1 MIKIIPELKSLR
13 ELGKFFDLDLPDG
26 KIEYLLYKDHKLTIL
41 TDRIYILNELEDK
54 ISKYL
59 KIYTT
64 FRPAH
69 LKSMEENLKEIVDAT
84 LYSNPILHSTLSGCK
99 INLNGNEIIIK
110 VPDKFAK
117 KYIQEHEVIPYFK
130 RIIDDISDD
139 SYRIVLVEDFQN
151 SPSENK
157 VSTPDIPV
165 RSFSKP
171 KKGKKITSKGK
182 VSKKSVI
189 PINKLEIDKRATVS
203 GEIFLI
209 EMTETRN
216 NKLIYTLYI
225 YDGSS
230 SVIAKYFS
238 DEKIALKE
246 GDIITIK
253 GTYKFD
259 SFMRENVLMANSFA
273 KEDEDKPTRKDEY
286 PKKRVELHLHT
297 KMSALDAIIDLK
309 ELFKKIKNW
318 GWKAVAVTD
327 HGSLQAY
334 PELFSLSKKYGIKPI
349 FGVEG
354 YMIESPGDIV
364 KKMNENL
371 PITETEYTVFDIETT
386 GLSYEKDEIIEI
398 GAVRIKDG
406 KITDTFDIFVKAK
419 NKISDFTTKLTS
431 ITQEMVDSGDELEI
445 ALKKFD
451 EFARGSVLV
460 AHNAEFDCSF
470 MRINYSRVGLD
481 FDYTYADTL
490 PLAKALI
497 KIKKYK
503 LDYIVN
509 YFKLGNFHHHRA
521 VDDATVTGR
530 VFLELLKLAKKQG
543 IKDFNGLNS
552 LKNSIDFD
560 QIKSRLHIN
569 ILVKNK
575 TGLKN
580 LYRISSEANLKYF
593 LKKPRI
599 PRFLLQN
606 YREGL
611 LYGTAC
617 VQGEL
622 FQALLKGASDTELK
636 EIMTFYDFI
645 ELQPIDNNEFL
656 IKEKGYTRNDLIEM
670 NRKIYKLAKELGKI
684 VVMTSDAHYIDP
696 EDKILR
702 EVLQA
707 GQGFRNFED
716 SGKFYLKTTEEMLKL
731 AEEFLDEKEAEEIV
745 VENTNKIADM
755 IEEFEIVE
763 GKLHPPKIENADN
776 IVRDMT
782 MKQAHKLYGNPLPEM
797 IKERL
802 ERELSSII
810 DNGYAVLYLIA
821 QKLVKKSN
829 DDGYV
834 VGSRGS
840 VGSSL
845 VATMM
850 GITEV
855 NPLPPHYYCKE
866 CNYTEFVN
874 EKEYGSGF
882 DLPDKKCPKCGK
894 DLEKNG
900 QNIPFSVFMG
910 FEGDKVPD
918 IDLNFSGDYQPTAH
932 KYVEELFGEE
942 NVFRAGTISSIAT
955 KTAFGFVRG
964 YEEKTGET
972 FSKAEAT
979 RLAMGITGVKR
990 TTGQHPGGL
999 VIIPSDREVYEFT
1012 PVQRPADDRNSDI
1025 RTTHFD
1031 YNSLHDD
1038 LIKLDVLGHDDPT
1051 TIRMLYDL
1059 TGYDPR
1065 NVPMDDKET
1074 MGIFSSTKPLKVD
1087 LNDIKTTVGTLGIP
1101 EFGTKF
1107 VREMLVDTRPKTF
1120 AELVRISGL
1129 SHGTNVWLGNAQE
1142 LVKKNIIGLKDVI
1155 SVRDD
1160 ILLYLLNKGMDR
1172 KTAFLIMETVRKG
1185 KALKPEM
1192 MEAMKKSGVE
1202 DWFIDSCKKIS
1213 YLFPKAHAV
1222 AYVTM
1227 AFRIAYFKVH
1237 MPLAFYAAY
1246 FSIRGDEFDYTI
1258 VDRGEDKIRNEILSL
1273 YSQQKLDVRQKNRLS
1288 TLESAYEMMKRGFKF
1303 LPINIEKSDAK
1314 NFIIEDNGLRVPFI
1328 AVPGL
1333 GYKVALSIIE
1343 ERNRGKF
1350 KSIKD
1355 FLKRTRVNKTIT
1367 EKLEKIGVLN
1377 LPKEDQLMLF

>member
-1 MIKIIPELKSLR
+1 MIKIIPELKSLS
-13 ELGKFFDLDLPDG
+13 ELGKYFDLDLPEG
-26 KIEYLLYKDHKLTIL
+26 KIEYLTYKDRKLTVY
-41 TDRIYILNELEDK
+41 TDKIYILNELEDR
-54 ISKYL
+54 ITKYL
-59 KIYTT
+59 KIHTV
-64 FRPAH
+64 FKPVH
-69 LKSMEENLKEIVDAT
+69 LKSMEENIKEIVDAT
-84 LYSNPILHSTLSGCK
+84 LYSNPILHSTLQRCK
-99 INLNGNEIIIK
+99 ITLKDTNLIIE
-110 VPDKFAK
+110 VPDQFTRT
-117 KYIQEHEVIPYFK
+117 YIQDHEVIPYLK
-130 RIIDDISDD
+130 RIINDLSEDEFNIK
-139 SYRIVLVEDFQN
+139 LVDNFQ
-151 SPSENK
+151 E
-157 VSTPDIPV
+157 IPV
-165 RSFSKP
+165 TEEPKPVYHSAPKKEVINKP
-171 KKGKKITSKGK
+171 KKI
-182 VSKKSVI
+182 SKKSLI
-189 PINKLEIDKRATVS
+189 KISELELDKRATIS
-203 GEIFLI
+203 GEVFSI
-209 EMTETRN
+209 EVNETK
-216 NKLIYTLYI
+216 NKTLIYTI
-225 YDGSS
+225 YVYDKSS
-230 SVIAKYFS
+230 SAIAKIFS
-238 DEKIALKE
+238 KEKLSLKI
-246 GDIITIK
+246 GDFVILK

-259 SFMRENVLMANSFA
+259 TYAKENIFMVNSFSL
-273 KEDEDKPTRKDEY
+273 DEEQREFRSDNAD
-286 PKKRVELHLHT
+286 KKRVELHLHT
-297 KMSALDAIIDLK
+297 KMSALDAVLDLK
-309 ELFKKIKNW
+309 ELFKTISKW
-318 GWKAVAVTD
+318 GFKAIAVTD
-327 HGSLQAY
+327 HGTLQAY
-334 PELFSLSKKYGIKPI
+334 PEFYSLAKKYNIKPI

-354 YMIESPGDIV
+354 YMIESPGDIIKN
-364 KKMNENL
+364 KKENL
-371 PITETEYTVFDIETT
+371 KVDEAEYTVFDIETT

-406 KITDTFDIFVKAK
+406 KVTDTFDVFVKAK
-419 NKISDFTTKLTS
+419 SKISDFTTKLTS
-431 ITQEMVDSGDELEI
+431 ITQEMVDSGLELGE

-451 EFARGSVLV
+451 NFAKDSVLV

-470 MRINYSRVGLD
+470 MKINFAKVGMK

-509 YFKLGNFHHHRA
+509 YFNLGNFHHHRA
-521 VDDATVTGR
+521 VDDATVTGK

-543 IKDFNGLNS
+543 IEDFEGLNS

-560 QIKSRLHIN
+560 QIKGRQHIN

-580 LYRISSEANLKYF
+580 LYKITSEANLKYF

-606 YREGL
+606 HREGL
-611 LYGTAC
+611 IYGTAC

-622 FQALLKGASDTELK
+622 FQALLRGASDTELK
-636 EIMTFYDFI
+636 EIMTFYDFV

-656 IKEKGYTRNDLIEM
+656 IREKGYSRQDLIEM
-670 NRKIYKLAKELGKI
+670 NQRIYKLAKEMGKL
-684 VVMTSDAHYIDP
+684 VVMTSDAHYLNP

-707 GQGFRNFED
+707 GQGFRNFQD
-716 SGKFYLKTTEEMLKL
+716 SGKFYLKTTDEMLEL
-731 AEEFLDEKEAEEIV
+731 AKEFLDEDQAYEVV

-763 GKLHPPKIENADN
+763 GKLHPPKIENAED
-776 IVRDMT
+776 IVREMT
-782 MKQAHKLYGNPLPEM
+782 MKKAHELYGEDLPKL
-797 IKERL
+797 IKDRL
-802 ERELSSII
+802 EMELSSII

-855 NPLPPHYYCKE
+855 NPLPPHYYCE
-866 CNYTEFVN
+866 NCNYTEFVDAT
-874 EKEYGSGF
+874 EYGSGF
-882 DLPDKKCPKCGK
+882 DLPDKICPKCGEKLKK
-894 DLEKNG
+894 DG

-910 FEGDKVPD
+910 FQGDKVPD
-918 IDLNFSGDYQPTAH
+918 IDLNFSGDYQPRAH
-932 KYVEELFGEE
+932 KYVEELFGEK
-942 NVFRAGTISSIAT
+942 NVYRAGTISSIAT

-964 YEEKTGET
+964 YEEKTGEK
-972 FSKAEAT
+972 FSKPEAT

-999 VIIPSDREVYEFT
+999 VIIPSDRDVHEFT

-1059 TGYDPR
+1059 TGFDPR
-1065 NVPMDDKET
+1065 EVPMDDKDT
-1074 MGIFSSTKPLKVD
+1074 MAIFSSTKSLKVD
-1087 LNDIKTTVGTLGIP
+1087 LSDIRTTVGTLGIP

-1107 VREMLVDTRPKTF
+1107 VRDMLVDTRPKTF

-1142 LVKKNIIGLKDVI
+1142 IIKKGIVTLKDVI

-1172 KTAFLIMETVRKG
+1172 KTAFSIMETVRKG
-1185 KALKPEM
+1185 KKLSPEM
-1192 MEAMKKSGVE
+1192 IQAMKDKNVS

-1237 MPLAFYAAY
+1237 MPLAFYSSY

-1258 VDRGEDKIRNEILSL
+1258 VDRSSDKIRSEILSL
-1273 YSQQKLDVRQKNRLS
+1273 YSTPKLDVKQKNRLS
-1288 TLESAYEMMKRGFKF
+1288 TLESAYEMIKRGFKF

-1314 NFIIEDNGLRVPFI
+1314 NFIIEGDGLRVPFI

-1333 GYKVALSIIE
+1333 GYKVALSIVE
-1343 ERNRGKF
+1343 ERNKSPF

-1355 FLKRTRVNKTIT
+1355 FITRTKVNKTIT
-1367 EKLEKIGVLN
+1367 GKMEEIGVLD
-1377 LPKEDQLMLF
+1377 LPKEDQLSLFK

>member
-1 MIKIIPELKSLR
+1 MLKIIPELKSLD
-13 ELGKFFDLDLPDG
+13 ELGKFFGLTVPNG
-26 KIEYLLYKDHKLTIL
+26 TIEYLLYKDRKLVVL
-41 TDRIYILNELEDK
+41 TDKIYILNELEDK

-59 KIYTT
+59 GVYTT
-64 FRPAH
+64 FKPLH
-69 LKSMEENLKEIVDAT
+69 LKSMEEILKDIVDAT
-84 LYSNPILHSTLSGCK
+84 LYSNPLLHATLQRCDISLQEGKILIK
-99 INLNGNEIIIK
+99 I
-110 VPDKFAK
+110 PDRFAK
-117 KYIQEHEVIPYFK
+117 QYIQEHETIPYLK
-130 RIIDDISDD
+130 RIITDISNED
-139 SYRIVLVEDFQN
+139 YEIVLVENFVDDQVYT
-151 SPSENK
+151 E
-157 VSTPDIPV
+157 PV
-165 RSFSKP
+165 TIDKEFSLSKRREP
-171 KKGKKITSKGK
+171 NINSKGK
-182 VSKKSVI
+182 VNEKSVI
-189 PINKLEIDKRATVS
+189 PINSLELDKRATIRGKIFS
-203 GEIFLI
+203 SEI
-209 EMTETRN
+209 TETKN
-216 NKLIYTLYI
+216 NKFIHTFYI
-225 YDGSS
+225 YDGTASAI
-230 SVIAKYFS
+230 VKIFS
-238 DEKIALKE
+238 NDKLNFKN
-246 GDIITIK
+246 GDAILVK

-259 SFMRENVLMANSFA
+259 TFLQEKVLMANAFSKDDSFEENIRTDNA
-273 KEDEDKPTRKDEY
+273 E
-286 PKKRVELHLHT
+286 KKRVELHLHT
-297 KMSALDAIIDLK
+297 KISALDAVLDIK
-309 ELFKKIKNW
+309 ELFERLSKW
-318 GWKAVAVTD
+318 GHKAVAVTD

-334 PELFSLSKKYGIKPI
+334 PDLFSLSKKYGIKPI
-349 FGVEG
+349 FGLEG

-364 KKMNENL
+364 KNLKENFN
-371 PITETEYTVFDIETT
+371 IQDVEYTVFDIETT

-398 GAVRIKDG
+398 GAVRIKNG
-406 KITDTFDIFVKAK
+406 EVVDTFDTFVRA
-419 NKISDFTTKLTS
+419 NAKISDFTTKLTS
-431 ITQEMVDSGDELEI
+431 ITQEMVDSGMELFD
-445 ALKKFD
+445 ALRSFDDFAKK
-451 EFARGSVLV
+451 SVLV

-470 MRINYSRVGLD
+470 MRINFSRNNMT

-503 LDYIVN
+503 LDYIVK
-509 YFKLGNFHHHRA
+509 YFNLGDFHHHRA
-521 VDDATVTGR
+521 VDDAAVTAK
-530 VFLELLKLAKKQG
+530 VFLNLLKLAEKQG
-543 IKDFNGLNS
+543 ISDAEGLNY

-560 QIKSRLHIN
+560 QIKGRNHIN

-580 LYRISSEANLKYF
+580 LYTISTKANLEYF

-599 PRFLLQN
+599 PRFLLEN

-622 FQALLKGASDTELK
+622 FQSMLKGASDTELK
-636 EIMTFYDFI
+636 EIMAFYDFI
-645 ELQPIDNNEFL
+645 ELQPIYNNDFL
-656 IKEKGYTRNDLIEM
+656 IKEKGYTKQDLIEM
-670 NRKIYKLAKELGKI
+670 NRRIYNLAKEMGKI
-684 VVMTSDAHYIDP
+684 VVMTSDAHYLDP
-696 EDKILR
+696 QDKILR

-716 SGKFYLKTTEEMLKL
+716 SGKFYLKTTEEMIGL
-731 AEEFLDEKEAEEIV
+731 AKEFLDGEQAYEIV
-745 VENTNKIADM
+745 VENTNRIADM
-755 IEEFEIVE
+755 IEDFDIVE
-763 GKLHPPKIENADN
+763 GKLHPPKIENSDK
-776 IVRDMT
+776 IVREMT
-782 MKQAHKLYGNPLPEM
+782 LKRAYELYGENLPKIVE
-797 IKERL
+797 ERL
-802 ERELSSII
+802 ETELKSII

-855 NPLPPHYYCKE
+855 NPLKPHYYCE
-866 CNYTEFVN
+866 DCHYTEFV
-874 EKEYGSGF
+874 EGYGSGF
-882 DLPDKKCPKCGK
+882 DLPDKVCPKCGRPLKK
-894 DLEKNG
+894 DG

-918 IDLNFSGDYQPTAH
+918 IDLNFSGDYQPKAH
-932 KYVEELFGEE
+932 KYVETLFGKE

-955 KTAFGFVRG
+955 KTAFGFVRA
-964 YEEKTGET
+964 YEEKTGEL

-979 RLAMGITGVKR
+979 RLAIGITGVKR

-999 VIIPSDREVYEFT
+999 VIVPSDRDVHEFT

-1059 TGYDPR
+1059 TGFDPR
-1065 NVPMDDKET
+1065 KVPMDDKET
-1074 MGIFSSTKPLKVD
+1074 MEIFSSTKSLKVD
-1087 LNDIKTTVGTLGIP
+1087 LSGINTSVGTLGIP

-1107 VREMLVDTRPKTF
+1107 VRDMLVDTRPKTF

-1129 SHGTNVWLGNAQE
+1129 SHGTNVWLGNAQD
-1142 LVKKNIIGLKDVI
+1142 LVKKKIIGLKDVI

-1160 ILLYLLNKGMDR
+1160 ILLYLLNKGMPS
-1172 KTAFLIMETVRKG
+1172 KEAFSIMEAVRKG
-1185 KALKPEM
+1185 KGLKPDM
-1192 MEAMKKSGVE
+1192 LEAMNKVNVDK
-1202 DWFIDSCKKIS
+1202 WFIDSCKKIS

-1258 VDRGEDKIRNEILSL
+1258 VNKDISKIQNEILTL
-1273 YSQQKLDVRQKNRLS
+1273 YAQRKLDVKQKNRLS
-1288 TLESAYEMMKRGFKF
+1288 TLESAYEMIKRGFKF
-1303 LPINIEKSDAK
+1303 LPISIEKSDAK
-1314 NFIIEDNGLRVPFI
+1314 KFLIEENGLRVPFI

-1343 ERNRGKF
+1343 QRRTKPF
-1350 KSIKD
+1350 KSIQD
-1355 FLKRTRVNKTIT
+1355 FLNRTRVNKTIT

-1377 LPKEDQLMLF
+1377 LPKEDQLTLF